1 MKPNPMTLT
10 YLDNALAILR
20 DVIDPQD
27 AQIAQ
32 WLAQHERGQEYHVEP
47 IKEDKDGR

>member
-1 MKPNPMTLT
+1 MNPNHFAHVEAALVTL
-10 YLDNALAILR
+10 R
-20 DVIDPQD
+20 GVIDPQD

-47 IKEDKDGR
+47 IKEDTDAN